1 MSPLLSGPI
10 CILCVSLSL
19 QLSFEYGSVHVLRS
33 ESVFPAGG
41 PCKVVVMVE
50 RSKFES
56 GPFCADHPSTPS
68 LSVQHPALGCRVI
81 KQSTIS
87 YSLLC
92 GKVGPSLETQSSHT
106 GGVPKRK
113 DRIGSPPA
121 GSPGRNLCPRCFRF
135 QRLHP
140 VSHKSYHGIYNRGR
154 SCIVCL
160 MTIHRALD
168 LKVHQALSTG

>member
-1 MSPLLSGPI
+1 MSPPLPGPI

-19 QLSFEYGSVHVLRS
+19 QLSFEYGSVHMLRS

-41 PCKVVVMVE
+41 ACEGVVMVE
-50 RSKFES
+50 RLKSKS
-56 GPFCADHPSTPS
+56 GPFCAGHPSTPS
-68 LSVQHPALGCRVI
+68 LSVQHPALGCRVL
-81 KQSTIS
+81 KQSTIF

-92 GKVGPSLETQSSHT
+92 GKVGPPLETQSSHT
-106 GGVPKRK
+106 GGVPKTK
-113 DRIGSPPA
+113 DRICSPPA
-121 GSPGRNLCPRCFRF
+121 GWPRRNVCPRCFRF

-140 VSHKSYHGIYNRGR
+140 VSHKSYHGIYNQGR